1 MTTTRRAFLAACAA
15 TASMG
20 ILSTGA
26 FGQAP
31 AFTRPVRLI
40 VPFPAGTTPDILGR
54 TVAPALAA
62 AIGQPVVVDNRA
74 GAGGRLGTEQIAHAT
89 DGHTL
94 GLSYNGAIATAPALY
109 PKLGYDPKRDL
120 APVALIARTPQV
132 LVIGAQVP
140 ATDLAGF
147 LAYARTNPGKLSYGS
162 IGNGSAGHLSMEELK
177 LATGI
182 DVVHVPYRGFPQATL
197 ELISGQIQTMF
208 TPVASALP
216 QIRDGKLRALAV
228 AEDARL
234 RQLPEVPTLKEAGV
248 ANAVSFGWNGLFAP
262 ASTSSAVI
270 TQLAAATRAAL
281 EDPAIRTRLDDSG
294 FAVSFLDPAAFA
306 GFIDD
311 ETRRWGGL
319 IQRLG
324 IRGED

>member
-1 MTTTRRAFLAACAA
+1 MTISRRGFLAACAA
-15 TASMG
+15 TASG
-20 ILSTGA
+20 AA
-26 FGQAP
+26 FGQSP

-54 TVAPALAA
+54 VVAPALSAS
-62 AIGQPVVVDNRA
+62 IGQPVVVDNRA

-89 DGHTL
+89 DGHTF
-94 GLSYNGAIATAPALY
+94 GLSYNGAIATAPALF
-109 PKLGYDPKRDL
+109 PKLAYDPKRDL
-120 APVALIARTPQV
+120 AAIALIARTPQV

-140 ATDLAGF
+140 ATDMASF
-147 LAYARTNPGKLSYGS
+147 LAYARANPGKLSYGS

-177 LATGI
+177 LETGI

-197 ELISGQIQTMF
+197 ELIAGQIQAMF
-208 TPVASALP
+208 TPVAGALP
-216 QIRDGKLRALAV
+216 HIKEGKIRALAV

-234 RQLPEVPTLKEAGV
+234 RQLPDVPTMTEAGV

-262 ASTSSAVI
+262 ASTPAAVI
-270 TQLAAATRAAL
+270 AQLAGATRAAL
-281 EDPAIRTRLDDSG
+281 EDPATRTRLDDAG

-306 GFIDD
+306 AFIDA

-319 IQRLG
+319 ITRLD
-324 IRGED
+324 IKGED